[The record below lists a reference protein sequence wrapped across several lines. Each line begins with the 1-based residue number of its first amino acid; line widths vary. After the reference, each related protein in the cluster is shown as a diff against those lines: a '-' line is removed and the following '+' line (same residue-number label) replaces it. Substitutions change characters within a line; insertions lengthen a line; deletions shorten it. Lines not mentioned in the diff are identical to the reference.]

1 MRPSAIDS
9 MMPSMPDF
17 TAPSVRIEQLPAR
30 RTTGLLLAVLLAFA
44 AVLLSPYFLIA
55 SALADQTLRDA
66 ASARPL
72 ATAQILAGLGFW
84 VALLSF
90 PIYRLIDTLTRS
102 RSIEI
107 SDGRVTVVDRA
118 FGRQTSWSAP
128 LGDFLGVA
136 PYLRA
141 SHSGVRHELILVHPD
156 RRRSV
161 VIAMAPRLMQSD
173 VNPVLSALGLSEL
186 PPQVLVPGK
195 MGRVRT

>member
-9 MMPSMPDF
+9 MTPSMPDF
-17 TAPSVRIEQLPAR
+17 TASSIRIEQVPAR

-44 AVLLSPYFLIA
+44 ALLLSPYFLIV

-84 VALLSF
+84 LALLSF
-90 PIYRLIDTLTRS
+90 PIYRLLDTLTRS

-107 SDGRVTVVDRA
+107 TDGRVTVADRA
-118 FGRQTSWSAP
+118 FGRQSSWGAP
-128 LGDFLGVA
+128 LGEFLGVA

-161 VIAMAPRLMQSD
+161 LIAMAPRLMQSD
-173 VNPVLSALGLSEL
+173 VDPVLSALGLSEL
-186 PPQVLVPGK
+186 PPLVLVPLK